1 LQDLSI
7 NTADRATTKNT
18 GGPNTITN
26 PPRIPRILP
35 HPKPGIFSTVHI
47 NEGMKKIQ
55 GNTAS
60 PKLTFPIL
68 LDFIII
74 L

>member
-1 LQDLSI
+1 M
-7 NTADRATTKNT
+7 AARATTKNT
-18 GGPNTITN
+18 GGPDIITN
-26 PPRIPRILP
+26 PPRVTRILP
-35 HPKPGIFSTVHI
+35 HPKPGIFSTVMI
-47 NEGMKKIQ
+47 NPDMKKIQ
-55 GNTAS
+55 GNKAS